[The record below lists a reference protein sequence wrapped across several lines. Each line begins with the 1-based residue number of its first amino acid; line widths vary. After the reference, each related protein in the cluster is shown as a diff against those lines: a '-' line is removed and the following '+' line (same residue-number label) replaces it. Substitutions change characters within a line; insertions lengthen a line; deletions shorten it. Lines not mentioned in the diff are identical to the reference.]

1 MPLVPRLSFSHMGI
15 FVTDVARMHDFYTRV
30 LGFTETDRGE
40 LETAERGPERAEGG
54 PETAE
59 GGPERAEGSMTIVFL
74 SRDPREHHQIVLAS
88 GRPADA
94 GFNPINQISFRLDDF
109 AGLRELH
116 RRLAHEP
123 VTHLAPISHGNALSL
138 YFRDPEGNR
147 IELFVDTPWY
157 VRQPLRVP
165 MDMNLSDAEL
175 WRWAEAEA
183 RRQPGFQPVEQWRA
197 GIRKKMG

>member
-1 MPLVPRLSFSHMGI
+1 MSPVPRLSFSHMGI
-15 FVTDVARMHDFYTRV
+15 FVTDVARMQDFYTRV
-30 LGFTETDRGE
+30 LGFTVTDRGE
-40 LETAERGPERAEGG
+40 LETAAGG
-54 PETAE
+54 SETA
-59 GGPERAEGSMTIVFL
+59 GPLTLVFL

-88 GRPADA
+88 GRPADS

-116 RRLAHEP
+116 GRLQHEP
-123 VTHLAPISHGNALSL
+123 VTHLAPVSHGNALSV

-147 IELFVDTPWY
+147 VELFVDTPWY

-165 MDMNLSDAEL
+165 MDMKLSDAEL

-183 RRQPGFQPVEQWRA
+183 RKQPDFKPVAEWRA
-197 GIRKKMG
+197 QMQRKME